1 MSSAQPDELRNIYA
15 NRFKADVEYRRRVWQ
30 VLVEDWFQQ
39 WVPDSA
45 TVLDLGC
52 GYGEF
57 INAIHARNRFA
68 LDLNPDTRSRLVNGI
83 NLIQQDCSMPWPLGP
98 GELDVVF
105 TSNFFEHL
113 PDKPALGR
121 ALEQAFRCLK
131 PGGRL
136 IAMGPNIKF
145 AKGRYWDFWDHHI
158 PLTEASM
165 VEVLTAR
172 GFEVERCYAQFLP
185 YSMSGGP
192 QYPLWMLRV
201 YLRLQILWRLAGQQ
215 FLVVA
220 RKPSGKPS

>member
-15 NRFKADVEYRRRVWQ
+15 NRFKAGLEYRRRVWQ

-39 WVPDSA
+39 WVADSA
-45 TVLDLGC
+45 VVLDLGC

-57 INAIHARNRFA
+57 INAIRCRAKYA
-68 LDLNPDTRSRLVNGI
+68 MDLNPDSQSRLADGI
-83 NLIQQDCSMPWPLGP
+83 ELIQQDCSTTWPLEAGT
-98 GELDVVF
+98 LDVVF

-113 PDKPALGR
+113 PDKPSLGR
-121 ALEQAFRCLK
+121 TIEQALRCLK

-136 IAMGPNIKF
+136 IAMGPNIKY
-145 AKGRYWDFWDHHI
+145 AKGRYWDFWDHYI

-165 VEVLTAR
+165 AEALTAR

-215 FLVVA
+215 FLVVG
-220 RKPSGKPS
+220 RKPTGKST